1 MHLMSKLYELTDN
14 YRKVWEMVDDDTVD
28 LAVIEDTLQ
37 SIEGELEEKA
47 GNIAKF
53 VKSMEYDVD
62 AMKAEEKR
70 ISERRKATE
79 NRINN
84 IKAYVQMQ
92 MELANLNKIKTP
104 TMTISL
110 QKNPP
115 SVSIEDDTAIP
126 AKYIIV
132 IPEQHQP
139 DKKRIAE
146 ALKNGE
152 VVPGAVLKQGKNLRI
167 R

>member
-1 MHLMSKLYELTDN
+1 MSKLYELTDN